1 MVWDINLYDMK
12 LINKINRKY
21 LWYSFILMLCLSIGI
36 HFSIRF
42 VIDEETDENLER
54 IAKIVIEQ
62 IENGNPLTSL
72 EPYISVHPTEYS
84 IDTAY
89 FFNSIFQKGEM
100 QGEEYRQFTTIKN
113 IDNETYQIIIREI
126 IVESHEL
133 LETISILSIFSLLL
147 LLILLYFANRKI
159 SKSVW
164 LVFYKNLEKLKQF
177 SLTDLIPFEPEQ
189 SDISEF
195 QELNEVVKSLSE
207 KVIKDYNTLKQF
219 SEDASH
225 ELQTPLAVIRSK
237 IESLLDGDL
246 LNEVQSEKMQS
257 IYNSVNKLSRINK
270 GLLLLTKID
279 NNQFSQSEIL
289 DVNRLIETKIEYF
302 NELAEIKGLTFKY
315 NHLSEWQCNAN
326 PYLFDILLNNLL
338 SNAIT
343 YSNTKGN
350 INITLE
356 NNKLILSNPGQR
368 PIENIE
374 RLFERFYKESNSN
387 SVGLGLAI
395 SKQICYA
402 LGLNI
407 ACHFEKNTHFFTI
420 SEKL

>member
-1 MVWDINLYDMK
+1 MK

-133 LETISILSIFSLLL
+133 LETISILTIFSLLL

-343 YSNTKGN
+343 HSNTKGN

-402 LGLNI
+402 SGLNI

>member
-1 MVWDINLYDMK
+1 MK

-343 YSNTKGN
+343 HSNTKGN

-420 SEKL
+420 PEKL

>member
-1 MVWDINLYDMK
+1 MK

-343 YSNTKGN
+343 HSNTKGN

>member
-1 MVWDINLYDMK
+1 MK

-133 LETISILSIFSLLL
+133 LETISILTIFSLLL

-225 ELQTPLAVIRSK
+225 ELQTPLVVIRSK

-343 YSNTKGN
+343 HSNTKGN

>member
-1 MVWDINLYDMK
+1 
-12 LINKINRKY
+12 
-21 LWYSFILMLCLSIGI
+21 MLCLSIGI

-133 LETISILSIFSLLL
+133 LETISILTIFSLLL

-343 YSNTKGN
+343 HSNTKGN

>member
-1 MVWDINLYDMK
+1 MK

-177 SLTDLIPFEPEQ
+177 SLTYLIPFEPEQ

-343 YSNTKGN
+343 HSNTKGN

>member
-1 MVWDINLYDMK
+1 
-12 LINKINRKY
+12 
-21 LWYSFILMLCLSIGI
+21 MLCLSIGI

-343 YSNTKGN
+343 HSNTKGN

>member
-1 MVWDINLYDMK
+1 MK

-133 LETISILSIFSLLL
+133 LETISILTIFSLLL

-246 LNEVQSEKMQS
+246 LNEVQTEKMQS

-343 YSNTKGN
+343 HSNTKGN

>member
-1 MVWDINLYDMK
+1 MK

-133 LETISILSIFSLLL
+133 LETISILTIFSLLL

-343 YSNTKGN
+343 HSNTKGN